1 MIRSCLLFF
10 IPIWTLNSCVLTSS
24 IEPEIVTSSNSEQ
37 QPALSESRVSSSSQD
52 DSCLNNS
59 RLLNPD
65 AEAQPSE
72 TELDRYF
79 RLAFNAETEGIF
91 DKAITYYQKAAEIA
105 TCECDK
111 QHALAGKQAAE
122 EAKNLF
128 VKYGIASKPT
138 QFFWSRLQELTE
150 SLPCVDVTEQ

>member
-1 MIRSCLLFF
+1 MIRYCLLFS
-10 IPIWTLNSCVLTSS
+10 IPLWTFNSCVLTKS

-37 QPALSESRVSSSSQD
+37 QSASSESQVSPSSQD
-52 DSCLNNS
+52 DSCLNNQ

-65 AEAQPSE
+65 AEPQPSE

-79 RLAFNAETEGIF
+79 RLAFNAETEGNF
-91 DKAITYYQKAAEIA
+91 DEAITDYQKAAEIA

-138 QFFWSRLQELTE
+138 QFFWNRLQELTE
-150 SLPCVDVTEQ
+150 SLPCVHVTEQ